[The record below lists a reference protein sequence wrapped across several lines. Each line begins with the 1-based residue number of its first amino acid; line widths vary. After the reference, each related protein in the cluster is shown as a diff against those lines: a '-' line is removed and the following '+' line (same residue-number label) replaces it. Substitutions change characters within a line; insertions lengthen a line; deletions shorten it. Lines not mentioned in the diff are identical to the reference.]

1 VTQTADIVDR
11 NVASADEHELQACVR
26 DLAAL
31 ATMPAWWIGR
41 PPMAIAESLRDLLV
55 SMLRADTVSVQLHDR
70 FVWGSQLA
78 TARGKPISAAPVTNG
93 GAHHGPYD
101 PSPRSDVAL
110 RRASLSIGR
119 NGELGRIEVSAVRP
133 TFPERRELLLMQV
146 AANEVSVAL
155 QHAELLIR
163 HERAE
168 QALRARASQQAVVA
182 HLGLRALRE
191 SSLGTI
197 LEESV
202 AAIRETMRADHCEI
216 FELSADARV
225 LLLRAADGW
234 PAGSLGGAFAVGPD
248 TVPGRAAL
256 TSAPIVVRE
265 LQRDARF
272 SPRTHLQEMGV
283 VSGVSVIIHCSRGLF
298 GVLGVH
304 TDQPREFTDDDV
316 HFLQSVANVLA
327 ATVEQQRTETERERL
342 LASTA
347 AARAEAEQ
355 ASNAKSQFLGMMSHE
370 LRTPLNAIGGYA
382 QLIEDEIRGPITDEQ
397 RADLGRIRRSQRH
410 LLNVIENVLGFL
422 KLGSGRMRYDLQDV
436 LVDDIVLA
444 SEELIRPM
452 LEAKH
457 LHFAHR
463 SMGGS
468 LMVRADRSK
477 LQQILVNLLS
487 NATKFT
493 DPGGRVSVECDGMA
507 ATIQIRVADTGCGIP
522 PDRLDTVFQPF
533 VQVDGGRQS
542 QGEGTGLGLSISRD
556 FAVGMG
562 GQLLAES
569 QLGRGSTF
577 TIVLPRI
584 TS

>member
-1 VTQTADIVDR
+1 MVDR
-11 NVASADEHELQACVR
+11 NVASVDEHELQACVR
-26 DLAAL
+26 DLVAL

-78 TARGKPISAAPVTNG
+78 TARGKPSSIAPETNG
-93 GAHHGPYD
+93 GAHHEPYD
-101 PSPRSDVAL
+101 RSPRSDVAL
-110 RRASLSIGR
+110 RRASLSIGLD
-119 NGELGRIEVSAVRP
+119 GELGRIEVSAVRP
-133 TFPERRELLLMQV
+133 TFPERTELLLMQV

-191 SSLGTI
+191 SSLDTI

-234 PAGSLGGAFAVGPD
+234 PPGSL
-248 TVPGRAAL
+248 
-256 TSAPIVVRE
+256 
-265 LQRDARF
+265 
-272 SPRTHLQEMGV
+272 
-283 VSGVSVIIHCSRGLF
+283 
-298 GVLGVH
+298 
-304 TDQPREFTDDDV
+304 
-316 HFLQSVANVLA
+316 
-327 ATVEQQRTETERERL
+327 
-342 LASTA
+342 
-347 AARAEAEQ
+347 
-355 ASNAKSQFLGMMSHE
+355 
-370 LRTPLNAIGGYA
+370 
-382 QLIEDEIRGPITDEQ
+382 
-397 RADLGRIRRSQRH
+397 DL
-410 LLNVIENVLGFL
+410 E
-422 KLGSGRMRYDLQDV
+422 DV

-457 LHFAHR
+457 LHFTHR
-463 SMGGS
+463 SMDGN
-468 LMVRADRSK
+468 LMVRADRPK

-493 DPGGRVSVECDGMA
+493 DPGGHVSVECEGMA
-507 ATIQIRVADTGCGIP
+507 TTIQIHVADTGCGIP

-533 VQVDGGRQS
+533 VQVDGGRQP
-542 QGEGTGLGLSISRD
+542 QWQGTGLGLAISRD

>member
-1 VTQTADIVDR
+1 VTQTADIVGR
-11 NVASADEHELQACVR
+11 NDASTDEHELHACVR
-26 DLAAL
+26 DLVAL

-70 FVWGSQLA
+70 FVWGSQLT
-78 TARGKPISAAPVTNG
+78 TARGKPISAAPENG
-93 GAHHGPYD
+93 GAHHEPYD

-119 NGELGRIEVSAVRP
+119 DGELGRIEVTAMRP
-133 TFPERRELLLMQV
+133 TFPERTELLLMQV

-216 FELSADARV
+216 FELSADGRV

-234 PAGSLGGAFAVGPD
+234 PPGSLGGAFAVGPE

-256 TSAPIVVRE
+256 TSTPIVVRE
-265 LQRDARF
+265 LRQDARF
-272 SPRTHLQEMGV
+272 SRRTHLQEMGV

-316 HFLQSVANVLA
+316 HFLQSVANLLA
-327 ATVEQQRTETERERL
+327 AAVEQQRTEAERERL

-347 AARAEAEQ
+347 VARAEAEH
-355 ASNAKSQFLGMMSHE
+355 ASNAKSQFLGLMSHE

-422 KLGSGRMRYDLQDV
+422 KLGSGRMQYDLQDI
-436 LVDDIVLA
+436 LVDDIVPA

-457 LHFAHR
+457 LHFARR
-463 SMGGS
+463 SMGGN
-468 LMVRADRSK
+468 LMVRADRPK

-493 DPGGRVSVECDGMA
+493 DPGGGVSVECEGMA
-507 ATIQIRVADTGCGIP
+507 TTIQIRVADTGCGIP

-533 VQVDGGRQS
+533 VQVNGGRQT

-562 GQLLAES
+562 GQLLVDS